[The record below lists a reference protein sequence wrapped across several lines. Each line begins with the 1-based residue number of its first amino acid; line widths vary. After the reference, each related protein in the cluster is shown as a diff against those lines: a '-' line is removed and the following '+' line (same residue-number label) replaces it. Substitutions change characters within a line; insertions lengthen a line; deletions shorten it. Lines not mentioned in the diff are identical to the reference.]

1 MKVTV
6 LAIPDVVLF
15 EPQVFGDDRG
25 YFFESFNQAQFEASI
40 GRSVDFV
47 QDNHSRSIKNV
58 LRGLHYQIQSPQGKL
73 VRVVT
78 GAVYDVAVDLR
89 RTSPTF
95 GRWVGVELSEDN
107 HRMVW
112 VPVGFAHGFLTLRDN
127 TQLVYKCTDV
137 YASQHE
143 RAIMWNDP
151 DLAIAWP
158 LAAGEEPLISPKD
171 AIARSLKEADLFA

>member
-1 MKVTV
+1 MKIIET
-6 LAIPDVVLF
+6 AIPDVKII
-15 EPQVFGDDRG
+15 EPRVFSDDRG
-25 YFFESFNQAQFEASI
+25 YFLETWNAQGFNQAGLS
-40 GRSVDFV
+40 SSFV
-47 QDNHSRSIKNV
+47 QDNQSKSRRNV

-158 LAAGEEPLISPKD
+158 LAAGEEPIVSPKD
-171 AIARSLKEADLFA
+171 AVGRSLKEADLFA